1 MRKIN
6 VDSVKDD
13 FSEFLEEA
21 SDFHWSVADELES
34 QEQISTLNEL
44 SFLRVAVGLEG
55 FFSDIFT
62 GYINRDC
69 SAFLRSIEEDFS
81 TELVSGKSKAIFDQ
95 LITFS
100 KPAHLTRDQA
110 IALTDSQGKNITFA
124 NAAALVRKAH
134 RWLAPG
140 HAIRFNNL
148 DAQDLA
154 ILDLTSAIRN
164 HLAHRSQASLDKMNE
179 SLRIGA
185 LCPTGLQ
192 RAERGI
198 YNIGSYLKAY
208 RGDDTR
214 LDIIIDRLDGI
225 AEKV

>member
-6 VDSVKDD
+6 VDSVKED
-13 FSEFLEEA
+13 FCDFLEEV
-21 SDFHWSVADELES
+21 SEFHWSIANEIEGQQQL
-34 QEQISTLNEL
+34 STLNEL

-69 SAFLRSIEEDFS
+69 AVFINAIEEDFEAELS
-81 TELVSGKSKAIFDQ
+81 TAKSKAILEQ

-100 KPAHLTRDQA
+100 KPAHLTREQA
-110 IALTDSQGKNITFA
+110 IALTDSQGRNITFA
-124 NAAALVRKAH
+124 TADALVRKAH
-134 RWLAPG
+134 RWLSPR
-140 HAIRFNNL
+140 HAVRFNNL

-154 ILDLTSAIRN
+154 IIDLTSAIRN

-179 SLRIGA
+179 CLRLGP
-185 LCPTGLQ
+185 LYPTGLQ
-192 RAERGI
+192 RADRGI
-198 YNIGSYLKAY
+198 YNIGSYLKTFQ
-208 RGDDTR
+208 GDDTR

-225 AEKV
+225 SNKV